1 MQVSSGL
8 FLWQF
13 RKQQAWSFVGTH
25 LFCLLVCFILFE
37 TGFTYGTLVDLEL
50 DM

>member
-1 MQVSSGL
+1 MVFCGV
-8 FLWQF
+8 W
-13 RKQQAWSFVGTH
+13 GH

-37 TGFTYGTLVDLEL
+37 TGFTYVTLADVEL